1 MNIFIGFVSCIY
13 RLVEITSVK
22 VDIVLIIL
30 WSCVLLLLNYGWQ
43 VFDRMKPIILTILV
57 GWLINVAV
65 IGKIHIIQSM

>member
-13 RLVEITSVK
+13 RLVEINSVK

-30 WSCVLLLLNYGWQ
+30 WSCVLLLLSYGWQ

-57 GWLINVAV
+57 G
-65 IGKIHIIQSM
+65 